1 MEEQSPL
8 LTDQDFVPVAPE
20 DSNTEGAKAAAAGLA
35 ALSIPSPKGEG
46 SKPVSPLP
54 MPMDGAA
61 TGAGAGDDAAAAEAE
76 TGPANEDRPS
86 RTSVR
91 SAAGSAAA
99 AAVAGTAAA
108 GAGAGAGA
116 GTTSGNE
123 LPQANPGGSQQPPD
137 DKLNQFVNFLH
148 GDNPGAC
155 QFHAQ
160 MRLSHEGCRKL
171 ANFIKSSNRVRAL
184 SLSHNLIGG
193 YGRARHGGTVHV
205 GHMTCE
211 MYET

>member
-91 SAAGSAAA
+91 SATGSAAA
-99 AAVAGTAAA
+99 AAMAGTAA
-108 GAGAGAGA
+108 AGAGAGA

-193 YGRARHGGTVHV
+193 YGRARHGGNVHV

-211 MYET
+211 IFET